1 MEIIKDNWLHTFLE
15 ELNGTNEIK
24 IVSPF
29 VSDNMVSHLL
39 NNWEGDKIKLIT
51 RFNLNDFRSGVS
63 SLNALKRLLLKGAEI
78 KGIKDLHSKTY
89 IFDTKSVIITSANF
103 TGGGF
108 FRNHELG
115 IRCKNLDRTL
125 EAINYFDTLWNLDDF
140 TLSDKEVDEWMLKI
154 LNNRIIIN
162 SGSELEDYGTCVVNK
177 VVKQKNYFIK
187 FYGTNYERADRDVEV
202 IDEVSGTHCHFAVTF
217 SKSNGRPRRYQDG
230 DIVYLARMINGGDYS
245 IFGRAIARRHIDD
258 RDIASPE
265 DIELVPW
272 KDYYPIYVRIHS
284 SQFLNTNLGNC
295 PMMGDLIRDLDYECF
310 RSTKRRY
317 LNGEE
322 NINPKNVLMQKPD
335 VILSEEGAYWVEQKF
350 KEAEKMYK
358 FIPQLSIDNLYQ
370 GVPQIK

>member
-1 MEIIKDNWLHTFLE
+1 MEILQDNWLNVFLQ
-15 ELNGTNEIK
+15 ELKGTNEIK

-29 VSDNMVSHLL
+29 VTDNMVSHLL
-39 NNWEGDKIKLIT
+39 NNWKGNTIKLIT

-63 SLNALKRLLLKGAEI
+63 SLSALKRLLAQGAEI

-89 IFDTKSVIITSANF
+89 IFDVKSVIITSANF

-115 IRCKNLDRTL
+115 VISHNPKKTL
-125 EAINYFDTLWNLDDF
+125 ESIEYFSKLWKLDNF
-140 TLSDKEVDEWMLKI
+140 ILSGPKIDEWNINI
-154 LNNRIIIN
+154 LNNRVIIN
-162 SGSELEDYGTCVVNK
+162 SGSELEDYGTCIINK

-187 FYGTNYERADRDVEV
+187 FYGTNYERAERDVE
-202 IDEVSGTHCHFAVTF
+202 IIEEVSGTHCHFAVTF

-230 DIVYLARMINGGDYS
+230 DIIYLARMVSGGDYA

-265 DIELVPW
+265 DIARVPW
-272 KDYYPIYVRIHS
+272 KDYYPVYIRIHS
-284 SQFLNTNLGNC
+284 TKFLSTNLGNC
-295 PMMGDLIRDLDYECF
+295 PMMGDLIKDLDYECF
-310 RSTKRRY
+310 RSTKKRY
-317 LNGEE
+317 LDGEQ

-350 KEAEKMYK
+350 KEAEKTYSL
-358 FIPQLSIDNLYQ
+358 ISQLNIDNLYQ
-370 GVPQIK
+370 GIPQIL